1 MTLTVATI
9 VGLVV
14 LAALIWLF
22 VQLRSKDHL
31 DEMMAKRSASV
42 KLVSR
47 ANYVEGL
54 ERIPV
59 ALSLGSDSIFYENPD
74 LEAKLEL
81 RQIEEVEYDDET
93 ATGQAVVGKAL
104 RLRSHGHTFEF
115 VVDAATAQKW
125 QSMLPVKRLDQGTAR
140 AV

>member
-1 MTLTVATI
+1 MTLTIATV

-14 LAALIWLF
+14 LAGLGWVFI
-22 VQLRSKDHL
+22 QLRSKDHL

-42 KLVSR
+42 MLISR

-59 ALSLGSDSIFYENPD
+59 ALSLGSDAIFYENSD
-74 LEAKLEL
+74 LEAKLEI

-93 ATGQAVVGKAL
+93 ATGQAVQGKAL

-115 VVDAATAQKW
+115 VVDSATAQKW
-125 QSMLPVKRLDQGTAR
+125 QSMLPVKHLGPGTAR

>member
-1 MTLTVATI
+1 MTLTIATI
-9 VGLVV
+9 VGIVA
-14 LAALIWLF
+14 LAALSWLF

-31 DEMMAKRSASV
+31 DEMMARRSPSV

-59 ALSLGSDSIFYENPD
+59 ALSLGNDSIFYENPD

-115 VVDAATAQKW
+115 VVDNATAQKW
-125 QSMLPVKRLDQGTAR
+125 QAMLPVKRLDQGTAR

>member
-1 MTLTVATI
+1 MSLALATVI
-9 VGLVV
+9 GLVV
-14 LAALIWLF
+14 LAALAFILIR
-22 VQLRSKDHL
+22 LRSKDHL
-31 DEMMAKRSASV
+31 DEMIAKRSASV
-42 KLVSR
+42 VLISR

-59 ALSLGSDSIFYENPD
+59 ALSLGADSIFYENPD

-93 ATGQAVVGKAL
+93 ATGQSVQGKAL

-115 VVDAATAQKW
+115 VVDTATAQKW
-125 QSMLPVKRLDQGTAR
+125 QAMLPIKHLGPGTAR

>member
-9 VGLVV
+9 VGIVV
-14 LAALIWLF
+14 LAALLWLY

-31 DEMMAKRSASV
+31 DAMMAKRSASV

-59 ALSLGSDSIFYENPD
+59 ALSLGADSIFYENPD

-81 RQIEEVEYDDET
+81 RQIDEVEYDNET
-93 ATGQAVVGKAL
+93 ATGQSVQGKAL

-115 VVDAATAQKW
+115 VVDDATAQKW
-125 QSMLPVKRLDQGTAR
+125 QTMLPVKRMDQGTAR

>member
-9 VGLVV
+9 VGIVV
-14 LAALIWLF
+14 LAALLWLY

-31 DEMMAKRSASV
+31 DAMMAKRSASV

-54 ERIPV
+54 ERIRV
-59 ALSLGSDSIFYENPD
+59 ALSLGADSIFYENPD

-81 RQIEEVEYDDET
+81 RQIDEVEYDNET
-93 ATGQAVVGKAL
+93 ATGQAVHQGKAL
-104 RLRSHGHTFEF
+104 RLRSHGHTF
-115 VVDAATAQKW
+115 
-125 QSMLPVKRLDQGTAR
+125 
-140 AV
+140 

>member
-1 MTLTVATI
+1 MNLAVATVI
-9 VGLVV
+9 GLVV
-14 LAALIWLF
+14 LAALAWIF

-31 DEMMAKRSASV
+31 EEMMAKRSASV
-42 KLVSR
+42 KLISR

-59 ALSLGSDSIFYENPD
+59 ALSLGNDAIFYENPD
-74 LEAKLEL
+74 LEAKLEI

-93 ATGQAVVGKAL
+93 ATGQSVHGKAL

-115 VVDAATAQKW
+115 VVDTATAQKW
-125 QSMLPVKRLDQGTAR
+125 QSMLPVKHLDQGTAR